1 MEYIGVALV
10 IMAVVFVLMSIR
22 IVPQQ
27 AVYIV
32 ERLGKFSRTI
42 DAGLHF
48 MVPFMDRVAYQSELK
63 EVVLDIPP
71 QVCITR
77 DNVQVTVDGVI
88 FYRVID
94 PKAASYGINNYEIAV
109 IQLAQTTLR
118 SEIGK
123 IDLDKSFEEREA
135 INTKIV
141 MAIDDATQPWG
152 VKVLRYEIKS
162 INPPRDVLDAMEKQM
177 RAERE
182 KRARIL
188 ESEGM
193 RDSLINNAEGRKQDM
208 IKQSE
213 ADKQRQINT
222 AHGQAEAILAVARAT
237 AEGTKMVAEALAK
250 EGGRDAATLRV
261 AEEYIKQ
268 MGAMATNS
276 DLLIVPANV
285 GDPNAM
291 IASAFSVFD
300 RVKNQQS
307 SGGVSG
313 SGTPRLPERA
323 P

>member
-1 MEYIGVALV
+1 MEFIGLALV
-10 IMAVVFVLMSIR
+10 IFAVVFVLLSIR

-27 AVYIV
+27 GVFIV
-32 ERLGKFSRTI
+32 ERLGRYSRTLE
-42 DAGLHF
+42 AGPHL
-48 MVPFMDRVAYQSELK
+48 MVPFIDRVAYRSALK
-63 EVVLDIPP
+63 ENVLDIPP
-71 QVCITR
+71 QICITK

-94 PKAASYGINNYEIAV
+94 PKAAAYGVNDYELAV

-123 IDLDKSFEEREA
+123 IDLDKTFEEREH
-135 INTKIV
+135 INNSIV
-141 MAIDDATQPWG
+141 MAVDGATQPWG
-152 VKVLRYEIKS
+152 VKVLRYEIKT

-193 RDSLINNAEGRKQDM
+193 RDSQINNAEGRKQDV

-213 ADKQRQINT
+213 ADKQRQINQ
-222 AHGQAEAILAVARAT
+222 AQGQAEAILSVARAT
-237 AEGTKMVAEALAK
+237 AEGTKLVAAALSTD
-250 EGGRDAATLRV
+250 GGRDAATLRV

-268 MGAMATNS
+268 LGQMATNS
-276 DLLIVPANV
+276 DLLIVPSNV

-291 IASAFSVFD
+291 IATAFGVFD
-300 RVKNQQS
+300 RVKARQS
-307 SGGVSG
+307 SG
-313 SGTPRLPERA
+313 T
-323 P
+323 

>member
-1 MEYIGVALV
+1 MEYIGLAFL
-10 IMAVVFVLMSIR
+10 ILAVVFLLMSIR

-32 ERLGKFSRTI
+32 ERLGKYNRTLE
-42 DAGLHF
+42 AGLHLIT
-48 MVPFMDRVAYQSELK
+48 PFIDRIAYRSELK

-71 QVCITR
+71 QICITK
-77 DNVQVTVDGVI
+77 DNVQVSVDGVI

-94 PKAASYGINNYEIAV
+94 PKAASYGINDYELAV

-123 IDLDKSFEEREA
+123 IDLDKTFEERET
-135 INTKIV
+135 INNKVV
-141 MAIDDATQPWG
+141 MSIDDATQPWG

-162 INPPRDVLDAMEKQM
+162 INPPKDVLDAMEKQM

-182 KRARIL
+182 KRAKVL

-213 ADKQRQINT
+213 ADKQRQINQ
-222 AHGQAEAILAVARAT
+222 AQGQAEAILSVAKAT

-276 DLLIVPANV
+276 DLLIVPSNV

-300 RVKNQQS
+300 RVKARQS
-307 SGGVSG
+307 SGPG
-313 SGTPRLPERA
+313 
-323 P
+323 

>member
-1 MEYIGVALV
+1 MEFLGLALV
-10 IMAVVFVLMSIR
+10 GFAVVFVLMSIR

-27 AVYIV
+27 SVVIV
-32 ERLGKFSRTI
+32 ERLGRYHRTL
-42 DAGLHF
+42 DAGLHM
-48 MVPFMDRVAYQSELK
+48 MVPFVDRVAYRSELK
-63 EVVLDIPP
+63 EMVLDIPP
-71 QVCITR
+71 QICITK

-94 PKAASYGINNYEIAV
+94 AKSASYGVNDYELAV

-118 SEIGK
+118 SEVGK
-123 IDLDKSFEEREA
+123 IDLDKTFEEREH
-135 INTKIV
+135 INNSIV
-141 MAIDDATQPWG
+141 MSIDNATQPWG

-213 ADKQRQINT
+213 ADKQRQINQ
-222 AHGQAEAILAVARAT
+222 AHGQAEAILSVAKAT
-237 AEGTKMVAEALAK
+237 AEGTKLVAEALSK

-268 MGAMATNS
+268 LGQMATNS
-276 DLLIVPANV
+276 DLLIVPQNV

-300 RVKNQQS
+300 RVKNRQGS
-307 SGGVSG
+307 S
-313 SGTPRLPERA
+313 A
-323 P
+323 QA

>member
-1 MEYIGVALV
+1 MEFVGIALIIFAV
-10 IMAVVFVLMSIR
+10 IFVLMSIR

-32 ERLGKFSRTI
+32 ERLGKYNRTLE
-42 DAGLHF
+42 AGLHM
-48 MVPFMDRVAYQSELK
+48 MVPFVDRVAYHSELK
-63 EVVLDIPP
+63 EMVLDIPP
-71 QVCITR
+71 QICITN

-94 PKAASYGINNYEIAV
+94 PKSASYGVNNYEIAV

-123 IDLDKSFEEREA
+123 IHLDKTFEEREQ
-135 INTKIV
+135 INNKIV
-141 MAIDDATQPWG
+141 MAIDAATQPWG

-162 INPPRDVLDAMEKQM
+162 INPPKDVLDAMEKQM

-193 RDSLINNAEGRKQDM
+193 RDSQINAAEGRKQDM

-213 ADKQRQINT
+213 ADKQRQINQ
-222 AHGQAEAILAVARAT
+222 AHGQAEAILSVAKAT
-237 AEGTKMVAEALAK
+237 AEGTMLVATALAK
-250 EGGRDAATLRV
+250 DGGRDAATLRV

-268 MGAMATNS
+268 LGAMATNS
-276 DLLIVPANV
+276 DLLIVPSNV

-300 RVKNQQS
+300 RVRTRQS
-307 SGGVSG
+307 SSG
-313 SGTPRLPERA
+313 NTQ
-323 P
+323 